1 MLKAKLS
8 CNKGGGVTRLEKG
21 QTIKDAGGVAM
32 IPVNQEIDGEG
43 ILAYVD
49 VFPTTNVW
57 LKFA

>member
-49 VFPTTNVW
+49 VFPTTNV
-57 LKFA
+57 